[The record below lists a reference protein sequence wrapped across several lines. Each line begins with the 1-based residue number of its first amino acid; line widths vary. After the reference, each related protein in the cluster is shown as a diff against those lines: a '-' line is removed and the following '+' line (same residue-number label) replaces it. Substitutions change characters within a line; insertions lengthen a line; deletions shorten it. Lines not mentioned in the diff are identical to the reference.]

1 MKNKTFLY
9 NALGLILCGLTAP
22 LAANNCAPVCAPA
35 PQNCCDWSF
44 CDGKMTAGAEWLYW
58 KTTQDNMELGTV
70 DTYAAAAAFPGV
82 IPAAPATLAA
92 ENSTRQTVE
101 PKYKY
106 TSGFRVNVGYELPAD
121 KWDTRLT
128 YSYMPTSAHYSSVA
142 IPSQNTVV
150 ADTGV
155 AYTAQLGF
163 TPNNELIPQDLIPNN
178 SFLAAGG
185 GAATTYENNTQA
197 YSAKWNATLN
207 NMDFD
212 LGRTVAFSE
221 CFKLRPHVGF
231 RAAWFD
237 QNLKFNDAYTYNT
250 GAAATDWT
258 VATTNAY
265 SAKSKFT
272 GYGVETGLFSEWNL
286 GYGLTLVGHLGGSI
300 LYSEFKVKSEQVSQ
314 SITTSLATVNSANI
328 VTVNSLSSFKDTIH
342 TGTPTVDYFVGLQY
356 ADTVCDMMFSAVIG
370 WEEHIIFNA
379 NRLNSD
385 AGNLSTQGLTLGLQL
400 DF

>member
-70 DTYAAAAAFPGV
+70 DTFSAGSAFVTPVAQAGALV
-82 IPAAPATLAA
+82 TPLTTQDSVKQ
-92 ENSTRQTVE
+92 N
-101 PKYKY
+101 PKYNY
-106 TSGFRVNVGYELPAD
+106 ANGFRVNIGYELPAD
-121 KWDTRLT
+121 KWDTRVT

-142 IPSQNTVV
+142 IPAQTGATPTVLP
-150 ADTGV
+150 AN
-155 AYTAQLGF
+155 AYTAQIGF
-163 TPNNELIPQDLIPNN
+163 TPNNELIPVDLFANN
-178 SFLAAGG
+178 LK
-185 GAATTYENNTQA
+185 ATTAGTFAKNTQA

-207 NMDFD
+207 NIDFD

-237 QNLKFNDAYTYNT
+237 QNLKFNDAYSYT
-250 GAAATDWT
+250 GATGNLDNIAI
-258 VATTNAY
+258 TNAY
-265 SAKSKFT
+265 SAKEKFT

-300 LYSEFKVKSEQVSQ
+300 LYSEFKIKSEQNATFSE
-314 SITTSLATVNSANI
+314 SIILTPANITTATSAA
-328 VTVNSLSSFKDTIH
+328 FRKETIH

-379 NRLNSD
+379 NRLNTD
-385 AGNLSTQGLTLGLQL
+385 TGNLSTQGLTLGLQL